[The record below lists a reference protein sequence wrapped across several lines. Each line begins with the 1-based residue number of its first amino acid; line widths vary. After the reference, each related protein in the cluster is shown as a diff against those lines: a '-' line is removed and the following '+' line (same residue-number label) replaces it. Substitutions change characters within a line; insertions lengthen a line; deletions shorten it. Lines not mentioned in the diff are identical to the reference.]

1 VEIELPVPERIR
13 GACEG
18 RISGCLLG
26 KPVEG
31 PSFRQG
37 CEGLVPLLPAPAFAA
52 VVCAGLLGVAS
63 APVTAEPTHYEDRNR
78 YLAPRSADALV
89 IDGVADEA
97 VWQAAEWH
105 QIDQRWLGPEYSAE
119 DFSGRF
125 KVAWSAQRLYVLV
138 EVVDDILFDS
148 HRDPL
153 VQYWDDDC
161 VEIFIDE
168 DYSGGDH
175 QYNHNAFAYH
185 MSLDNQAIDMGTD
198 ERPHN
203 YSQHVESRWKQTG
216 HSVVWEFAIDIYTD
230 DYVDSVNDNVP
241 ITLHAGKVMGLML
254 AYCDND
260 GSELRENFVG
270 SESVPEGP
278 KDRGWIDAGLFG
290 ELQLVDTE

>member
-1 VEIELPVPERIR
+1 MTLAR
-13 GACEG
+13 
-18 RISGCLLG
+18 
-26 KPVEG
+26 
-31 PSFRQG
+31 
-37 CEGLVPLLPAPAFAA
+37 LVPTTLLCIG
-52 VVCAGLLGVAS
+52 VLCGAGTLSLAD
-63 APVTAEPTHYEDRNR
+63 TTHYEDRGQ
-78 YLAPRSADALV
+78 YLAPRSAAPLL
-89 IDGVADEA
+89 IDGVADEPA
-97 VWQAAEWH
+97 WQAAEWH
-105 QIDQRWLGPEYSAE
+105 SINHLWLGPDYSAE

-125 KVAWSAQRLYVLV
+125 KVAWDERRLYILV
-138 EVVDDILFDS
+138 EVIDDILFDS

-153 VQYWDDDC
+153 MQYWDDDC

-198 ERPHN
+198 EQPHN
-203 YSQHVESRWKQTG
+203 YSHHVESRWKQAG
-216 HSVVWEFAIDIYTD
+216 NKVVWEFAIDIYTA
-230 DYVDSVNDNVP
+230 DYVDGAADNAPV
-241 ITLHAGKVMGLML
+241 TLHAGKVMGLML

-260 GSELRENFVG
+260 GSALRENFVG